1 MTEFFTRE
9 QIDNIRE
16 CFNVYSQD
24 GIVHSAP
31 QLRCILRSLGYSPT
45 AAKTTEYF
53 KNTKR
58 PMDFALFLEI
68 AKEEHNS
75 GDELTEIIKA
85 LKGLDRDGTRCI
97 PAKELRSI
105 LSSIGE
111 RMSQQEID
119 NVLKHV
125 AVGGMVPHQ
134 KLIHLRISA
143 FQISCKSLFALF
155 ARTPIMAGNFWQ
167 SSHYDQ
173 WIFEKQ
179 ELLRMRSEDLKI
191 YTEEEYQKLMIF
203 WANLIQTLAIEGIQQ
218 GHPKTR
224 MQVIATAIVYFK
236 RFYARRSYK
245 DVDPLLIA
253 CASVFLA
260 SKVEEHGLMSM
271 SNLIKTIPNCLKKWP
286 NLTYDASSKNSGL
299 YDAEFI
305 LVEMLDCCLVVYHPY
320 RPLTTMLQDIARD
333 PTVKDFPPFEEQCW
347 KVANDSLRSDCSLL
361 FPPHIIAISCII
373 VGAEL
378 MNREKDIKMWLPEL
392 SVDFEKVYDCVN
404 TLFAMYKT
412 WKTFDEKEH
421 RLVLFSLTFG
431 WAARFCDRILFEY
444 NAILCRLTIIHKLP
458 QQSTFSPNRYLR
470 FGFSTNP

>member
-1 MTEFFTRE
+1 CL
-9 QIDNIRE
+9 NL
-16 CFNVYSQD
+16 
-24 GIVHSAP
+24 A
-31 QLRCILRSLGYSPT
+31 
-45 AAKTTEYF
+45 
-53 KNTKR
+53 
-58 PMDFALFLEI
+58 
-68 AKEEHNS
+68 
-75 GDELTEIIKA
+75 
-85 LKGLDRDGTRCI
+85 
-97 PAKELRSI
+97 
-105 LSSIGE
+105 
-111 RMSQQEID
+111 
-119 NVLKHV
+119 
-125 AVGGMVPHQ
+125 
-134 KLIHLRISA
+134 
-143 FQISCKSLFALF
+143 
-155 ARTPIMAGNFWQ
+155 MAGNFWQ

-203 WANLIQTLAIEGIQQ
+203 WANLIQTLAVEGIQQ

-333 PTVKDFPPFEEQCW
+333 PTVKDMAPFEEQCW

-361 FPPHIIAISCII
+361 YPPHIIAIASII

-404 TLFAMYKT
+404 TIFAMYKT

-421 RLVLFSLTFG
+421 VKPLF
-431 WAARFCDRILFEY
+431 D
-444 NAILCRLTIIHKLP
+444 KLP
-458 QQSTFSPNRYLR
+458 KINPGPTF
-470 FGFSTNP
+470 

>member
-1 MTEFFTRE
+1 MRVSQAFPDFLFSE
-9 QIDNIRE
+9 IRE

-24 GIVHSAP
+24 GVVHSAP

-45 AAKTTEYF
+45 ASKTVEYF
-53 KNTKR
+53 KKAKK
-58 PMDFALFLEI
+58 PMDFATFLEI

-75 GDELTEIIKA
+75 GDEITEIIKA
-85 LKGLDRDGTRCI
+85 LKGRCRWHGSPPEAHRVHLKVNRHHFTPANNYLQDGVVHSAPQLRCI
-97 PAKELRSI
+97 LRSLGYSPTASKTVEYFKKASRCRWHGSPSEAHRVHLKVNRHYFTPGNNYLI
-105 LSSIGE
+105 FTNKRLKVDLVG
-111 RMSQQEID
+111 
-119 NVLKHV
+119 VL
-125 AVGGMVPHQ
+125 PRLCS
-134 KLIHLRISA
+134 KLV
-143 FQISCKSLFALF
+143 
-155 ARTPIMAGNFWQ
+155 MAGNFWQ

-203 WANLIQTLAIEGIQQ
+203 WANLIQTLAVEGIQQ

-347 KVANDSLRSDCSLL
+347 KVFPYCFIKFNLFLL
-361 FPPHIIAISCII
+361 IYFPIPQT
-373 VGAEL
+373 
-378 MNREKDIKMWLPEL
+378 
-392 SVDFEKVYDCVN
+392 KVKN
-404 TLFAMYKT
+404 FHL
-412 WKTFDEKEH
+412 
-421 RLVLFSLTFG
+421 
-431 WAARFCDRILFEY
+431 CDRIL
-444 NAILCRLTIIHKLP
+444 LRK
-458 QQSTFSPNRYLR
+458 STAVL
-470 FGFSTNP
+470 

>member
-1 MTEFFTRE
+1 
-9 QIDNIRE
+9 
-16 CFNVYSQD
+16 
-24 GIVHSAP
+24 
-31 QLRCILRSLGYSPT
+31 
-45 AAKTTEYF
+45 
-53 KNTKR
+53 
-58 PMDFALFLEI
+58 
-68 AKEEHNS
+68 
-75 GDELTEIIKA
+75 
-85 LKGLDRDGTRCI
+85 
-97 PAKELRSI
+97 
-105 LSSIGE
+105 
-111 RMSQQEID
+111 
-119 NVLKHV
+119 
-125 AVGGMVPHQ
+125 
-134 KLIHLRISA
+134 
-143 FQISCKSLFALF
+143 
-155 ARTPIMAGNFWQ
+155 MAGNFWQ

-173 WIFEKQ
+173 WIFDKH

-218 GHPKTR
+218 GQPKTR

-253 CASVFLA
+253 CASVFLS

-333 PTVKDFPPFEEQCW
+333 PAVKDMQPFEEQCW
-347 KVANDSLRSDCSLL
+347 KLSFLFSLHFFRIIVLYLAVANDSLRSDCSLL
-361 FPPHIIAISCII
+361 YPPHIIAISCII

-392 SVDFEKVYDCVN
+392 SADFEKVYDCVN
-404 TLFAMYKT
+404 TIFTMYKT

-421 RLVLFSLTFG
+421 VKPLF
-431 WAARFCDRILFEY
+431 D
-444 NAILCRLTIIHKLP
+444 KLP
-458 QQSTFSPNRYLR
+458 KI
-470 FGFSTNP
+470 NPGPSF

>member
-119 NVLKHV
+119 NVLKH
-125 AVGGMVPHQ
+125 
-134 KLIHLRISA
+134 
-143 FQISCKSLFALF
+143 SLFALF

-347 KVANDSLRSDCSLL
+347 K
-361 FPPHIIAISCII
+361 
-373 VGAEL
+373 
-378 MNREKDIKMWLPEL
+378 MWLPEL

-421 RLVLFSLTFG
+421 VKPLF
-431 WAARFCDRILFEY
+431 D
-444 NAILCRLTIIHKLP
+444 KLP
-458 QQSTFSPNRYLR
+458 KINPGPTF
-470 FGFSTNP
+470 